1 MNDLV
6 NDLAPLA
13 LRCRIEDVHPAAEK
27 ERKYLKL
34 KLSTSLLHEQFE
46 LFYPWHEK
54 LKFFFETDCP
64 THDAK
69 LIGSNR
75 VFHIIVHADDS
86 KVLLELDAYLAS
98 CDIGQMEAGHLP
110 CDFLFIV
117 KLGENRDQILMLAKC
132 LKETLPVV
140 FEVRQGELDL
150 PISAVVSDA
159 LAAEVETHPDFFGK
173 DTKATV
179 ERQGN
184 LTKVTVTDQP
194 KEKRVAR

>member
-1 MNDLV
+1 MSELT
-6 NDLAPLA
+6 PLP

-27 ERKYLKL
+27 DRKYLKL
-34 KLSTSLLHEQFE
+34 KLSTNLLYEQFE

-75 VFHIIVHADDS
+75 VFHIVVHADDS

-98 CDIGQMEAGHLP
+98 CDIGQVEARHLP

-132 LKETLPVV
+132 LKETLPIIFSVA
-140 FEVRQGELDL
+140 QGELPL
-150 PISAVVSDA
+150 EEQTS
-159 LAAEVETHPDFFGK
+159 LAEQVMDELGKQIEADPHLLGMDTTLTYHPGPGRR
-173 DTKATV
+173 A
-179 ERQGN
+179 
-184 LTKVTVTDQP
+184 VTVTG
-194 KEKRVAR
+194 KAKKMRVKR